1 MIPKFIKY
9 HQVPLLLLL
18 SAAAFYSSFGYDLV
32 RTDFTKLITL
42 YAGLLFVS
50 FKLIQLEKHNFKFL
64 LISAVLLRLIFLFA
78 LPNLSQDFY
87 RFIWDGRLLTSG
99 FNPYLNLPASF
110 GGNIPQAS
118 ELIKGMGA
126 LSAGNFTNYPAGK
139 PTGLRPYGVIDRQK
153 HPGLCDS
160 DEIGHYSS

>member
-78 LPNLSQDFY
+78 LPNLS
-87 RFIWDGRLLTSG
+87 
-99 FNPYLNLPASF
+99 
-110 GGNIPQAS
+110 
-118 ELIKGMGA
+118 
-126 LSAGNFTNYPAGK
+126 
-139 PTGLRPYGVIDRQK
+139 
-153 HPGLCDS
+153 
-160 DEIGHYSS
+160 